1 MPLILTSVPDLT
13 GGVSQ
18 QPVSQRGVN
27 QCENQVNAM
36 PLMVGGLIKRPP
48 LNHVTEIKNGT
59 NSIDINANA
68 FTHFVRRDNDEEF
81 VIIADGNGGLT
92 VNTLDGTSRTVYID
106 NNLAGDDFYIG
117 NEGDAPGG
125 ANDLADPGA
134 VLRAFTI
141 GDVTFIVNTAIT
153 PAMAADVAPNSR
165 LQANEEKE
173 ALIRLNAVGGV
184 DSTFSVTV
192 KLGSASAL
200 TASVTF
206 QGDDDGVVADIS
218 TVAEILVDGDATGHT
233 NYTYS
238 GTGGGLNG
246 IAGIAAQ
253 HANGVIHLDADTTDF
268 TVTCSDSFG
277 DAASTVIREA
287 TTFFGSLPPTAP
299 HMMIV
304 KIEGNPESQVDD
316 YYVQFF
322 GDGLSTSLAKDSGG
336 AFTNPDV
343 GTMVKGKWVECP
355 RPGVVFKYD
364 YKTMPH
370 ILVRQPNG
378 TFVFTTADGVQP
390 VDPADIPNATGSI
403 NTTVDWA
410 TFKFADRTT
419 GDDLTNPLPSF
430 IGQAITD
437 ITVFKNRLVAT
448 SGENVTLSEI
458 GFFFNFFRTTVTQL
472 LDSSTIDVGVGGTE
486 IAKLDRAVPF
496 SDRLMLF
503 SQRAQFSLAGEA
515 VLTPLTVSITN
526 VTDFDADTTSA
537 PVPAGASLFFAFK
550 RGSFSG
556 YREYFKAGTA
566 ADIQFDALDITE
578 QVPKF
583 IEGTVKRAVTSTHE
597 NLLVIQAASATKLYV
612 YKYNNTNRGKTQS
625 AWFTFEFSN
634 ATVVNIQFVGTS
646 LFMLVKRGSKTFLE
660 RMDLQ
665 TGLKDTGSTYV
676 TTLDRRFLIADRTS
690 ATETTTTYTI
700 TGTELD
706 TSLTYNAVTQG
717 GEVLTINSVTAAGG
731 NTTIVV
737 NSVVDAGVSVFFG
750 LPYTMTYEF
759 SKPLLKRGTQD
770 GKIDVVSTGR
780 HQLRYM
786 TLEYDDTASFTLR
799 VTPQVGGADG
809 TPIDY
814 PFSGRFLAATATLD
828 NIPSETG
835 SFRIPIFLKS
845 QNAKIE
851 IINSS
856 ALPSNIQSAEF
867 EAQYTTRI
875 EQQQ

>member
-48 LNHVTEIKNGT
+48 LNHVTEIKNGAS
-59 NSIDINANA
+59 SIDINTNA

-92 VNTLDGTSRTVYID
+92 VNTLDGTSRDVFID
-106 NNLAGDDFYIG
+106 ESLDASDFYIG
-117 NEGDAPGG
+117 DASDGAGG
-125 ANDLADPGA
+125 ANDLSNPSA

-141 GDVTFIVNTAIT
+141 GDVTFIVNTDVV
-153 PAMAADVAPNSR
+153 PALADDVAPNSR

-173 ALIRLNAVGGV
+173 ALIRLNAAPGL
-184 DSTFSVTV
+184 DSTFSITV
-192 KLGSASAL
+192 KVGSANAE
-200 TASVTF
+200 TAAVLFEGGS
-206 QGDDDGVVADIS
+206 DGEVADIS

-233 NYTYS
+233 GYTYVAGS
-238 GTGGGLNG
+238 VGSGLNAV
-246 IAGIAAQ
+246 AGISAQ
-253 HANGVIHLDADTTDF
+253 HANGVIHLDAGTTDF

-322 GDGLSTSLAKDSGG
+322 GDGLSTSLAKDVGG
-336 AFTNPDV
+336 AYTNTDV

-355 RPGVVFKYD
+355 RPGVKFKYD

-378 TFVFTTADGVQP
+378 SFVFTDADGNVPTNSTQSNINET
-390 VDPADIPNATGSI
+390 DI
-403 NTTVDWA
+403 DWS

-419 GDDLTNPLPSF
+419 GDDLTNPAPSF
-430 IGQAITD
+430 IGQKITD

-486 IAKLDRAVPF
+486 SAKLDRAVPF

-515 VLTPLTVSITN
+515 VLTPLTVSITT
-526 VTDFDADTTSA
+526 VTDFDADTSSA
-537 PVPAGASLFFAFK
+537 PIPAGASLFFAFK

-597 NLLVIQAASATKLYV
+597 NLLVVQADSATKLYV

-634 ATVVNIQFVGTS
+634 ATVINIQFVGTS
-646 LFMLVKRGSKTFLE
+646 LFVLVKRGSKTFLE

-690 ATETTTTYTI
+690 ATETTTTFTI
-700 TGTELD
+700 TGTEVD
-706 TSLTYNAVTQG
+706 TSLTYNAVTEG
-717 GEVLTINSVTAAGG
+717 GEVLTIDSVTTSSGD
-731 NTTIVV
+731 TTIVV
-737 NSVVDAGVSVFFG
+737 NSVVDAGVSVYFG

-786 TLEYDDTASFTLR
+786 TVEYDETASFTLR

-809 TPIDY
+809 TAIDY

-828 NIPSETG
+828 NIPNETG

>member
-1 MPLILTSVPDLT
+1 MPLVLTSVPDLT

-18 QPVSQRGVN
+18 QPVSQRGMN

-48 LNHVTEIKNGT
+48 LNHVNEIKNGT
-59 NSIDINANA
+59 NSIDINTNA

-92 VNTLDGTSRTVYID
+92 VNALDGTSKTVIID
-106 NNLAGDDFYIG
+106 NRLAGTDFYIG
-117 NEGDAPGG
+117 DASDAAGNP
-125 ANDLADPGA
+125 NDLANPGG

-141 GDVTFIVNTAIT
+141 GDVTFLVNTDVT
-153 PAMAADVAPNSR
+153 PALADDVSPNSR
-165 LQANEEKE
+165 LQADEQKE

-184 DSTFSVTV
+184 DSTVSITV
-192 KLGSASAL
+192 NREGQDPF
-200 TASVTF
+200 TATVTF
-206 QGDDDGVVADIS
+206 TGDADGVVADIS
-218 TVAEILVDGDATGHT
+218 TVAEILVDGSTTNHT
-233 NYTYS
+233 NYAYS
-238 GTGGGLNG
+238 DDAGGLNS
-246 IAGIAAQ
+246 IAGITAT
-253 HANGVIHLDADTTDF
+253 HANGVIHLASGTTDF

-277 DAASTVIREA
+277 DASSTVIRES
-287 TTFFGSLPPTAP
+287 TTFFASLPPTAP

-304 KIEGNPESQVDD
+304 KIDGNPESTVDD

-322 GDGLSTSLAKDSGG
+322 GDGLSTSLSNN
-336 AFTNPDV
+336 TDV

-355 RPGVVFKYD
+355 RPGVKFKYD

-403 NTTVDWA
+403 KTTVDWA

-503 SQRAQFSLAGEA
+503 SQRAQFSLAGET

>member
-92 VNTLDGTSRTVYID
+92 VNTLDGTSRNVYID
-106 NNLAGDDFYIG
+106 ESLDAADFYIG
-117 NEGDAPGG
+117 DASNAAGNP
-125 ANDLADPGA
+125 NDLSNPSA

-141 GDVTFIVNTAIT
+141 GDVTFIVNTDVV
-153 PAMAADVAPNSR
+153 PALADDVAPNSR

-173 ALIRLNAVGGV
+173 ALIRLNAAPGL

-192 KLGSASAL
+192 KVGSASAQ
-200 TASVTF
+200 TATVLFEGGS
-206 QGDDDGVVADIS
+206 DGEVADIS
-218 TVAEILVDGDATGHT
+218 TVAEILVDGNTTNHTG
-233 NYTYS
+233 YTYS
-238 GTGGGLNG
+238 GVGSGLNNV
-246 IAGIAAQ
+246 AGIVAQ
-253 HANGVIHLDADTTDF
+253 HANGVIHLDANTTDF

-322 GDGLSTSLAKDSGG
+322 GDGLSTSLAKDGGG
-336 AFTNPDV
+336 AYTNPDK

-355 RPGVVFKYD
+355 RPGVKFKYD

-378 TFVFTTADGVQP
+378 SFVFTDADGNVPTNNTQSNINQT
-390 VDPADIPNATGSI
+390 DI
-403 NTTVDWA
+403 DWSS
-410 TFKFADRTT
+410 FKFADRTT
-419 GDDLTNPLPSF
+419 GDDLTNPAPSF
-430 IGQAITD
+430 IGQKITD

-486 IAKLDRAVPF
+486 SAKLDRAVPF

-566 ADIQFDALDITE
+566 ADVQFDALDITE

-597 NLLVIQAASATKLYV
+597 NLLVIQAASTTKLYV

-634 ATVVNIQFVGTS
+634 VTVVNIQFVGTS

-786 TLEYDDTASFTLR
+786 TVEYDDTASFTLR

-809 TPIDY
+809 TAIDY